1 MECIEILKREHQ
13 MVKLVIEAARH
24 DLERAAAAH
33 AVEPAEAEQLLDFF
47 RCFTNSCHDPKE
59 EDLLFAMLHH
69 RGLAWDGHPLRDLVK
84 EHADMRVVLDSASDW
99 LKPAES
105 GDHGAVES
113 LLCDIG
119 AYLDLLDAHI
129 AKEEDEVF
137 PLALQLLTARDL
149 EELGDAFT
157 AVACDELDE
166 GVHAYYS
173 DLAHHLAGT
182 AA

>member
-13 MVKLVIEAARH
+13 MVRLVIEAARR
-24 DLERAAAAH
+24 DLQRAAEAH

-47 RCFTNSCHDPKE
+47 RYFTNSCHDPKE

-69 RGLAWDGHPLRDLVK
+69 RGLSWEGYPLRDLIQ
-84 EHADMRVVLDSASDW
+84 EHAEMRVVLDSATDW

-105 GDHGAVES
+105 GEPAAVEA
-113 LLCDIG
+113 LLHDLTV
-119 AYLDLLDAHI
+119 YLDLVDAHI
-129 AKEEDEVF
+129 AKEEEEVF
-137 PLALQLLTARDL
+137 PLALQWLTAGDL

-157 AVACDELDE
+157 AIACEELDE
-166 GVHAYYS
+166 GVHAYYT
-173 DLAHHLAGT
+173 DLAHHLASP

>member
-13 MVKLVIEAARH
+13 MIRLVVKAARH
-24 DLERAAAAH
+24 DLERAAEAH
-33 AVEPAEAEQLLDFF
+33 AIEPAEAEQLLDFF
-47 RCFTNSCHDPKE
+47 RYFTNSCHDPKE

-69 RGLAWDGHPLRDLVK
+69 RGLAWDDYPLRDLVK
-84 EHADMRVVLDSASDW
+84 EHAEMRVVLDS

-105 GDHGAVES
+105 GDPAAVEA
-113 LLCDIG
+113 LLHDLTV
-119 AYLDLLDAHI
+119 YLDLVDAHI
-129 AKEEDEVF
+129 DKEEDEVF
-137 PLALQLLTARDL
+137 PLALQWLTAGDL
-149 EELGDAFT
+149 EELSDAFT
-157 AVACDELDE
+157 AIACEELDE

>member
-13 MVKLVIEAARH
+13 MVKLVVEAARR
-24 DLERAAAAH
+24 DLKRAAEAH

-47 RCFTNSCHDPKE
+47 RYFTNSCHDPKE
-59 EDLLFAMLHH
+59 EDLLFAMLHR
-69 RGLAWDGHPLRDLVK
+69 RGLPWDGYPLRDLVQ
-84 EHADMRVVLDSASDW
+84 EHAEMRVVLDSASDW

-105 GDHGAVES
+105 GDPAALEA
-113 LLCDIG
+113 LLHDLTV
-119 AYLDLLDAHI
+119 YLDLVDAHI

-137 PLALQLLTARDL
+137 PLALQRLTAGDL

-157 AVACDELDE
+157 AIACEELDE

-173 DLAHHLAGT
+173 DLAHHLAST